1 MNKVANK
8 KLLYL
13 GLILGFSRIVIGI
26 IVSKLSLD
34 IGYFFDIFIFA
45 YLYLW
50 LLIMK
55 QKFSLKYIILVNVFI
70 AIIAIVVYDLY
81 LLFFKYYPIS
91 LKPFVINRSTVALN
105 ILIISNF
112 SVPLCAEP
120 SKPVPKICTLSY
132 VNLFN

>member
-8 KLLYL
+8 KILYI
-13 GLILGFSRIVIGI
+13 GLILGFSRIIIGI
-26 IVSKLSLD
+26 MVSKFNLD
-34 IGYFFDIFIFA
+34 IGYFVDVFIFA

-50 LLIMK
+50 LLLAK

-105 ILIISNF
+105 ILIISLL
-112 SVPLCAEP
+112 S
-120 SKPVPKICTLSY
+120 SICYFLTQQFLL
-132 VNLFN
+132 NRKK